1 MTVIRSAQ
9 SEDAALE
16 LCDDGSAVV
25 RVYAPQ
31 LPGGAVSGSLR
42 ADQLEDVAVFAL
54 FGLNERRLRQKMIDT
69 GTELNE
75 LMRIR
80 EEYDRQTGGG

>member
-54 FGLNERRLRQKMIDT
+54 FGLNERRLRQRILDAETQLDEID
-69 GTELNE
+69 
-75 LMRIR
+75 RKR